1 MREPKRIPI
10 ILKEIEKYWVKYP
23 DLRLGQIITN
33 LNTLLSE
40 NTHETDLF
48 YLEDARLVEGLKLL
62 DKLSKGEK

>member
-1 MREPKRIPI
+1 MRDPKRIPI
-10 ILKEIEKYWVKYP
+10 ILKKIEKYWVKYP

-62 DKLSKGEK
+62 DKLSKEEK